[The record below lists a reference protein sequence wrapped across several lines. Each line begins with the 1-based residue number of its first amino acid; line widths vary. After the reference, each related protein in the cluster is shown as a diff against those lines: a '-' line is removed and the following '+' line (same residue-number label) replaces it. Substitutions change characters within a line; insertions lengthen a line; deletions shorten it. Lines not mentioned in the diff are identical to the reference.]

1 MSDSENTPAPA
12 AAPAT
17 EAPAAPAGGDPT
29 KQMPWIPIRSLSDRH
44 RERVLAHMLQMA
56 ERDRYLR
63 FGYLATDAQIARY
76 VDHLDFDRDEV
87 FGVFDRRLR
96 LIAMAHLAYAPE
108 GSSHRADAEF
118 GVSVLPHARGRG
130 YGSRLFEHAV
140 LHARNHGIQTLF
152 VHALSENTAMIRI
165 ARSHG
170 ATVERAGSESEAHL
184 KLPPETLASH
194 VEQFLGDGV
203 AELDYRFKQQAKQ
216 AKGLLDLIAEIKEQV
231 TKSGST
237 ASQ

>member
-1 MSDSENTPAPA
+1 MSNPDHTPPNAGLPDTGAPTAPDSGDPAPRLS
-12 AAPAT
+12 
-17 EAPAAPAGGDPT
+17 
-29 KQMPWIPIRSLSDRH
+29 WIPIRSLSDRH
-44 RERVLAHMLQMA
+44 RERVLAHMVQLTEA
-56 ERDRYLR
+56 DRYLR
-63 FGYLATDAQIARY
+63 FGYLASDAQIARY
-76 VDHLDFDRDEV
+76 VDQLDFERDEV

-108 GSSHRADAEF
+108 GSSHQADAEF
-118 GVSVLPHARGRG
+118 GVSVLPHARGRA
-130 YGSRLFEHAV
+130 YGTRLFEHAV

-152 VHALSENTAMIRI
+152 VHALSENTAMLRI

-194 VEQFLGDGV
+194 VEQLVGDGV
-203 AELDYRFKQQAKQ
+203 AELDYRFKQQAKR
-216 AKGLLDLIAEIKEQV
+216 ANGLLELLAEIKDSV